1 MSELQQARQQIQE
14 IDRQMAELFLRRMA
28 AAKEIAA
35 YKQARGLP
43 VEDLRQE
50 ERLMDRATAL
60 IPDPELRAYYVQ
72 FLQDTLAVS
81 KRYQHRLL
89 EGARIAYSGVEGAFA
104 YIAARRIFPDGILVP
119 HASFEEAY
127 QAVAEGDCDSAVLP
141 IENSFAGEVGQV
153 TDLMFAGD
161 LYVNGVYDMQ
171 ITQNLLGVP
180 GARLE
185 DVKRVLSH
193 PQALSQCR
201 SYLRRRGLE
210 EVSASNTAVAA
221 RQVAEAGDIQTAAI
235 ASYETAELYGLTV
248 LDHDI
253 NESKANT
260 TRFAVFSRAEFD
272 GAGSRDNQTFLLLFS
287 VLDEAGSLAKA
298 LNVIG
303 EHGFNM
309 KALRSRPMRNLPW
322 HYYFYVEAEGD
333 DSSEQGKRMIQALS
347 GQCDRLKVVGRYTG
361 VSAT

>member
-50 ERLMDRATAL
+50 ERLMDRAAAL
-60 IPDPELRAYYVQ
+60 VPDPGLRAYYMQ
-72 FLQDTLAVS
+72 FLQSTLAVS

-104 YIAARRIFPDGILVP
+104 YIAAKRIFPDGILVA

-153 TDLMFAGD
+153 TDLMFTGD
-161 LYVNGVYDMQ
+161 LHVNGVYDLQ
-171 ITQNLLGVP
+171 VTQNLLGVP
-180 GARLE
+180 GATLA
-185 DVKRVLSH
+185 DVKQVVSH

-201 SYLRRRGLE
+201 TYLRSRGFRE
-210 EVSASNTAVAA
+210 ISASNTAVAA
-221 RQVAEAGDIQTAAI
+221 RQVAEAGDRQTAAI
-235 ASYETAELYGLTV
+235 ASFETAELYGLTV

-253 NESKANT
+253 NESKTNT
-260 TRFAVFSRAEFD
+260 TRFAVFSQAEQD
-272 GAGSRDNQTFLLLFS
+272 GAGSRDNQTFLLLFT

-303 EHGFNM
+303 EYGFNM

-347 GQCDRLKVVGRYTG
+347 SQCDRLKVVGRYTA
-361 VSAT
+361 VNPT